1 MRNFNQGMFM
11 QLDLIEEMT
20 EYKLLSSQIKEII
33 ETQNKVRRNV
43 FAQLN
48 EHDKVLLKL
57 QDQIDYLRM
66 NQIVQV
72 K

>member
-1 MRNFNQGMFM
+1 M
-11 QLDLIEEMT
+11 QLDMIEEMT

-33 ETQNKVRRNV
+33 ESQHKVRRNI

-48 EHDKVLLKL
+48 EHDKILLKL
-57 QDQIDYLRM
+57 QDQIDYLRQ
-66 NQIVQV
+66 NQLVQI